1 MVIQLLCRSGFS
13 LFLSEEE
20 IPPAFRLGPCPEER
34 LYLIDGQI
42 RTWEGPLAEVS
53 SPICLRQSDGTLRRP
68 IIGQVPAM
76 DEDAAAAGLDAAVRA
91 WDHGRGPWPTTKF
104 YR

>member
-1 MVIQLLCRSGFS
+1 MLTSCPCSVETLARC
-13 LFLSEEE
+13 FLSQEE

-53 SPICLRQSDGTLRRP
+53 SHLSAT
-68 IIGQVPAM
+68 V
-76 DEDAAAAGLDAAVRA
+76 
-91 WDHGRGPWPTTKF
+91 
-104 YR
+104 